1 MSNTINRRTK
11 FRPGSLSTE
20 LLADNGA
27 LVWEQGRVS
36 AQPLLD
42 ADSQTNTRIDNIYW
56 KDPVNSVAQLEDL
69 DPDTLRPGDTYY
81 SIAEQQVYVFSGPIP
96 SLPQN
101 VDTYQPPTWT
111 AANRTEYFFP
121 VAVGLDKNSL
131 ATKSYVDSEILN
143 LIDNA
148 PGVLDT
154 IRELAEAINND
165 ENFADNVFAQITG
178 LQNTKADKTSVYTT
192 TEIDQIESNLLD
204 IINAIDAKNRRVVD
218 YVIGS
223 QPYADNVNLQDQ
235 LILNKLPTSEEP
247 LTFLLRYGAQAT
259 DPTININNPG
269 YIFIAPT
276 EETVVFPADINIEL
290 TGTTQD
296 DFIVFKDITLSSIT
310 VPITSSPFT
319 LLLDNV
325 TFNNELLIYSNINVI
340 IQDSQFI
347 DVTTLDF
354 SNSSVIKITNSNLK
368 NDNRILE
375 LSNNALVTISNS
387 HITGEIVLRSSSK
400 LYSNDVSYE
409 ILTDTPVIVANET
422 NTFVSLK
429 DIEFLTPLNYSSNYI
444 DGLGELYCNLNV
456 YDSSLNPILNQ
467 DQSYTKQIKVGST
480 LNNNEGMQVKHYYLP
495 NGYEHFFYNDE
506 QARDTIANFIS
517 AHTLNH
523 SAVSWVHDDQNDTFA
538 LELNLSSSDLSDEA
552 DIAFKSKTNI
562 FTQRNVFNDVH
573 ITSATINNADIDIAS
588 IDLLTVPTQLQTDS
602 SNKAA
607 STQYVREAFSKLE
620 ADIEDLELTEL
631 KDVSITSPAES
642 HVVVY
647 NPLAATIS
655 QNWTNRQLNSS
666 DLSNDS
672 QLIKAGDSVF
682 RLSDIARPTLLW
694 QSGAAGPN
702 SGYSST
708 NQTLRWNGDQYD
720 IQGTITKGNGQWIV
734 DLANNSL
741 LRASFE
747 PTTVSDYDGWGK
759 IALADNEEV
768 RDGSNSTKAVTP
780 SLLHANYASNTFSNL
795 GNYEVARANLG
806 FSNLPHYYKYDLDTA
821 TIENVAYT
829 YPGYDS
835 VFYEQVSA
843 GFNTFD
849 LSEGKFYFLSLDNSQ
864 NVLINLTNAFPLN
877 STSKIRKE
885 TALGTYQLIVDPSQY
900 ILTSDN
906 VKIYNSLDLVNQYQE
921 ISITKLVDF
930 SGVIYWKLSG
940 YYQNSNNSST
950 APIDIEATQDAVAP
964 LFINGQHSP
973 AINYFYDDPNHR
985 INTTLTFATEAQVL
999 AGILEDKPIS
1009 PKTLQTAIQA
1019 STPTGVLFAN
1029 NNLND
1034 LTNISTARSNLG
1046 LGSAAL
1052 TNIGFSAG
1060 DTPRVGSSNLIVN
1073 QALIYDGTG
1082 IVSTTMS
1089 LGGGSYTTATTL
1101 NEGIVTLAKL
1111 SDPVSSQN
1119 AATPDWFYKTI
1130 SSSSPNVIQSTLKS
1144 LSGSAVYQPMNY
1156 DFKAEFSYY
1165 YSISTTLTSG
1175 NLEIELP
1182 EIALGIPGTKIEFKY
1197 RQQYSNYTVSLIP
1210 YSGDTIDR
1218 DPFNFILNEEGQFIT
1233 FVVGFDGN
1241 WEIH

>member
-1 MSNTINRRTK
+1 MANINRRTK
-11 FRPGSLSTE
+11 FRPGSLSPE

-27 LVWEQGRVS
+27 LVWEDGKVS

-56 KDPVNSVAQLEDL
+56 KDPVNSVTQLEDL
-69 DPDTLRPGDTYY
+69 DPDTLRPGDSYY
-81 SIAEQQVYVFSGPIP
+81 SITEQQVYVFSGSIP

-101 VDTYQPPTWT
+101 IDTYQPPAWT

-121 VAVGLDKNSL
+121 VAVGLDKDSL
-131 ATKSYVDSEILN
+131 ATKNYVDSEILN

-178 LQNTKADKTSVYTT
+178 LQNTKADKSSVYTT

-204 IINAIDAKNRRVVD
+204 IINAIDAKNRRIVD
-218 YVIGS
+218 YVIGA
-223 QPYADNVNLQDQ
+223 QPYADNINLQEQ
-235 LILNKLPTSEEP
+235 LFLNQPPTSQQP
-247 LTFLLRYGAQAT
+247 LTFLLRKGAEAT
-259 DPTININNPG
+259 DPTINITNPG
-269 YIFIAPT
+269 YIFLAPA

-290 TGTTQD
+290 NGTTQD

-325 TFNNELLIYSNINVI
+325 TFNNELLIYSNINVV
-340 IQDSQFI
+340 IQDSQLI
-347 DVTTLDF
+347 DVTTLDL
-354 SNSSVIKITNSNLK
+354 SNNSVTKITNSNLK

-375 LSNNALVTISNS
+375 LSNNALLTISNS
-387 HITGEIVLRSSSK
+387 YVTGEIVLRSSSK

-409 ILTDTPVIVANET
+409 ILTDTPIIILNET

-429 DIEFLTPLNYSSNYI
+429 DIEFITPLNYSSNYV

-456 YDSSLNPILNQ
+456 YDSSLNNILNQ
-467 DQSYTKQIKVGST
+467 DQSYTKQVKVAST
-480 LNNNEGMQVKHYYLP
+480 LNNGEGMQVKHYYLP

-506 QARDTIANFIS
+506 QARDTIADFIS

-523 SAVSWVHDDQNDTFA
+523 SAVSWVHDDVNDTFS
-538 LELNLSSSDLSDEA
+538 LQLNLSTSDLSDQQ
-552 DIAFKSKTNI
+552 DIAFKSKENI
-562 FTQRNVFNDVH
+562 FTQRNVFDAISVN
-573 ITSATINNADIDIAS
+573 SATINTADINTAS

-607 STQYVREAFSKLE
+607 TTQYVREAFSQLE
-620 ADIEDLELTEL
+620 ADIEDLELHEL
-631 KDVSITSPAES
+631 KDVSISSPAKS
-642 HVVVY
+642 HVIVY
-647 NPLAATIS
+647 NPNASTIS
-655 QNWTNRQLNSS
+655 ETWFNKQLDSS

-672 QLIKAGDSVF
+672 QLVKAGDSVF
-682 RLSDIARPTLLW
+682 KLTDIARPTLLW
-694 QSGAAGPN
+694 QSGSAGPN

-720 IQGTITKGNGQWIV
+720 IQGTITKGNGQWVV
-734 DLANNSL
+734 DLSNNSL
-741 LRASFE
+741 LRASQE

-759 IALADNEEV
+759 IALADYEEV
-768 RDGSNSTKAVTP
+768 RDGTNSTKAVVP
-780 SLLHANYASNTFSNL
+780 SLLHTYYASSTLSNL
-795 GNYEVARANLG
+795 SDVGVSRENLG
-806 FSNLPHYYKYDLDTA
+806 FQNLPHYYKYDLDTGA
-821 TIENVAYT
+821 ITNTPYA
-829 YPGYDS
+829 YPGFDS
-835 VFYEQVSA
+835 VIFDQA
-843 GFNTFD
+843 TLGINTFD
-849 LSEGKFYFLSLDNSQ
+849 LLDGKYYFLTLDGTQ
-864 NVLINLTNAFPLN
+864 NLLLNLTSAFPFN
-877 STSKIRKE
+877 SSVKVRKE
-885 TALGTYQLIVDPSQY
+885 SLPGTYQLVINQNEY
-900 ILTSDN
+900 FLTSDN
-906 VKIYNSLDLVNQYQE
+906 IKVYNTLDLVNQYQD
-921 ISITKLVDF
+921 ITITKLQDSSSVT
-930 SGVIYWKLSG
+930 YWKLSG

-964 LFINGQHSP
+964 LLINGQHSP
-973 AINYFYDDPNHR
+973 AITYFYDDPNHA
-985 INTTLTFATEAQVL
+985 INTTLTFATEAQAL
-999 AGILEDKPIS
+999 AGIIEDKPIS

-1034 LTNISTARSNLG
+1034 LTNIATARSNLG

-1111 SDPVSSQN
+1111 SDPVSSEN
-1119 AATPDWFYKTI
+1119 VITPKWFYETI

-1197 RQQYSNYTVSLIP
+1197 RQQYSNHTVSLIP

-1218 DPFNFILNEEGQFIT
+1218 DPSNFILNEEGQFIT